1 MSRWG
6 ACFLVTLLLIPA
18 LAATAQEE
26 NVRDEFNAV
35 SFSGNDGSLP
45 WAGPW
50 TEVGESDGP
59 ASGQVKVGSINC
71 SASKCL
77 QLSGG
82 ALGQPGAQREADL
95 STMVTAVLSLDL
107 IVDAALFSTG
117 TLRIQAR
124 ESGSGTWVTL
134 KGYTLLL
141 QNGQFSESFDVSQ
154 YAGSEFEVRFVL
166 SSLLGGDR
174 AYFDEVTIEGTVA
187 ATSSSTSTSS
197 SSSTST
203 SISISTSSSIS
214 ISTSTTSAGG
224 LVTSLPST
232 PDGVPGIVVPGI
244 TPSPPDNTTPTGQ
257 VEPPTDEGG
266 ATVAIPPGSVSPDDG
281 VGDPTS
287 STSTTAR
294 DGIVIVP
301 LSEPTSAIGGL
312 REAGVGVL
320 ADYRSGM
327 MGDTDFEDVEVLGAS
342 LEADFSMA
350 VEVFEAMRLW
360 IAALALVVTAAI
372 VGGMDVVRT
381 RASGEKP
388 PHDDN
393 SLS

>member
-59 ASGQVKVGSINC
+59 ENGQVKVGSINC
-71 SASKCL
+71 SASNCL
-77 QLSGG
+77 RVSGG
-82 ALGQPGAQREADL
+82 LLGEAGARREANL
-95 STMVTAVLSLDL
+95 SSLTTAVLSLDVN
-107 IVDAALFSTG
+107 IEAALLSLGST
-117 TLRIQAR
+117 LWIQVR
-124 ESGSGTWVTL
+124 ESGSVAWATL
-134 KGYTLLL
+134 KTYALPGDK
-141 QNGQFSESFDVSQ
+141 GQHSETFGISS
-154 YAGSEFEVRFVL
+154 YAGSQIELRFLL

-203 SISISTSSSIS
+203 TSV
-214 ISTSTTSAGG
+214 GG

-232 PDGVPGIVVPGI
+232 PDGVPSIVVPGI
-244 TPSPPDNTTPTGQ
+244 TASPPDNTTPTGQ
-257 VEPPTDEGG
+257 VEPPADEGG
-266 ATVAIPPGSVSPDDG
+266 ATVAIPPGSISPGDG

-301 LSEPTSAIGGL
+301 LSEPTSASGGL
-312 REAGVGVL
+312 REAGVGLL

-350 VEVFEAMRLW
+350 VEVFEAMKLW

-372 VGGMDVVRT
+372 VGGMDAVRT

>member
-18 LAATAQEE
+18 LTATAREE
-26 NVRDEFNAV
+26 NVRDDFNAV

-59 ASGQVKVGSINC
+59 ANGQVEVGSINC

-82 ALGQPGAQREADL
+82 ALGQSGAQREADL
-95 STMVTAVLSLDL
+95 STMATAVLNLDL
-107 IVDAALFSTG
+107 IVDATLLSTG
-117 TLRIQAR
+117 TTLKIQAR
-124 ESGSGTWVTL
+124 MSGSGTWVTL
-134 KGYTLLL
+134 KSYTLPV

-154 YAGSEFEVRFVL
+154 YAGSELEVRFVL
-166 SSLLGGDR
+166 SSVLGGDH

-187 ATSSSTSTSS
+187 ATSSSTSTSTPS
-197 SSSTST
+197 V
-203 SISISTSSSIS
+203 
-214 ISTSTTSAGG
+214 GG
-224 LVTSLPST
+224 VVTSLPST
-232 PDGVPGIVVPGI
+232 PSIVVPSIVVPDI
-244 TPSPPDNTTPTGQ
+244 TASPPDTTTPTGQ
-257 VEPPTDEGG
+257 VELPTDEGG
-266 ATVAIPPGSVSPDDG
+266 PTVAIPPGSSTPGDG
-281 VGDPTS
+281 VEGPTS
-287 STSTTAR
+287 STSTTAG

-301 LSEPTSAIGGL
+301 LSGPTSASAGL
-312 REAGVGVL
+312 RQAGIGLL

-327 MGDTDFEDVEVLGAS
+327 MGDTDFEGVEVLGAS
-342 LEADFSMA
+342 LKAHFTMA

-372 VGGMDVVRT
+372 VGGMGIVGT